1 MGSVAWIV
9 EHFYPMLVPIVILA
23 ATYII
28 ILRCQRSLLIP
39 FILGFLVMAA
49 VFYLTHWWPIFFIS
63 LPSMFMT
70 LEPGMP
76 GSKAKYRRKAVSVEF
91 SLRSRSA
98 LCRLFP
104 CLF

>member
-23 ATYII
+23 AAYVI

-39 FILGFLVMAA
+39 FILGLLVMAA

-63 LPSMFMT
+63 LPSMFTT
-70 LEPGMP
+70 LWIPVIAAAYLSYAIRWML
-76 GSKAKYRRKAVSVEF
+76 RRLA
-91 SLRSRSA
+91 R
-98 LCRLFP
+98 
-104 CLF
+104 